1 MAESSD
7 GPVTVVEPD
16 ASLIAALDTG
26 LLELED
32 ELELGLLEDEEDE
45 DEAEDFFAASALAFS
60 LSRSFKACIL
70 ASFSLSPSE
79 GLAEDD
85 ELEDVLGREE
95 LEPEDELDEEAAELL
110 EDELAGGVG
119 FSSCETSW
127 IEKNSRSRNPSDLLT
142 VGLISLTYFKTK
154 RDSRRLMPM
163 IMARHLVLHSFCFS
177 LHSGNQSTILTYAR
191 NTRALGLTD
200 PRLPS
205 AWLPRPS

>member
-32 ELELGLLEDEEDE
+32 ELELGLLEEDEEDE
-45 DEAEDFFAASALAFS
+45 KDFLAASALAFS
-60 LSRSFKACIL
+60 LSRSFRACIL

-85 ELEDVLGREE
+85 ELDDVLGREE

-142 VGLISLTYFKTK
+142 VGLISLT
-154 RDSRRLMPM
+154 
-163 IMARHLVLHSFCFS
+163 
-177 LHSGNQSTILTYAR
+177 
-191 NTRALGLTD
+191 
-200 PRLPS
+200 
-205 AWLPRPS
+205 

>member
-32 ELELGLLEDEEDE
+32 ELELGLLEEDE
-45 DEAEDFFAASALAFS
+45 DEEEEEDFFAASALAFS

-70 ASFSLSPSE
+70 ANFSLSPSE

-85 ELEDVLGREE
+85 ELDDVLGRDEFD
-95 LEPEDELDEEAAELL
+95 PEDELDDEDEEAL

-119 FSSCETSW
+119 FSSCETS
-127 IEKNSRSRNPSDLLT
+127 
-142 VGLISLTYFKTK
+142 
-154 RDSRRLMPM
+154 
-163 IMARHLVLHSFCFS
+163 
-177 LHSGNQSTILTYAR
+177 
-191 NTRALGLTD
+191 
-200 PRLPS
+200 
-205 AWLPRPS
+205 